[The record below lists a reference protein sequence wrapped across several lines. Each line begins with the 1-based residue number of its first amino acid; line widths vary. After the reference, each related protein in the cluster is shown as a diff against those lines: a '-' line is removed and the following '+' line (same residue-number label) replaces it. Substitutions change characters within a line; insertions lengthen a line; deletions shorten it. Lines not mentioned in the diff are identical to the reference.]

1 MLDRASEDE
10 LSGLELELERLED
23 TPTLLMSGVLLGTKL
38 LDTEAIELTV
48 AMLDAL
54 GKLLAAVIVELD
66 DVLTPPPVHAL
77 TTKAKALI
85 AEIFF
90 IMATALILACNKLP
104 LHSWQS

>member
-48 AMLDAL
+48 AMLDA
-54 GKLLAAVIVELD
+54 
-66 DVLTPPPVHAL
+66 
-77 TTKAKALI
+77 
-85 AEIFF
+85 
-90 IMATALILACNKLP
+90 
-104 LHSWQS
+104 